1 MVLVILLFL
10 SMIPLTSSSSSPS
23 TPFSFDVTGLAFTI
37 STTTTTT
44 TFIHRHNNIYLRPNL
59 SLLATTRKSKS
70 DERFLNDVII
80 DDGMTAKVGED
91 LEGKTRQQRK
101 SNDGA
106 MMYWYDDNDPF
117 VIVPDEEVN
126 WIHDVTTTI
135 KDHDIGEK
143 QRNTDHQHGS
153 VDDKDDDDDRL
164 IKNRRRKHIKFT
176 IRGSPRVLIRHR
188 TARGFMYNPSA
199 AAQEAFR
206 DTLLDLLPLR
216 YRPIFTD
223 DDVDDDKLSTVPTV
237 LFPQNECLKLTILF
251 RMKRPLSHFIASKPG
266 PGRLKSAFAGQRL
279 ASNNRCDV
287 DNLAKFVLDSL
298 NGVLYVDDKQVVS
311 LNVLKVYDTEDSCL
325 GATEVEISVMK
336 EEDLL

>member
-1 MVLVILLFL
+1 
-10 SMIPLTSSSSSPS
+10 MIPLTSPS
-23 TPFSFDVTGLAFTI
+23 THFSFDVTGLAFTI
-37 STTTTTT
+37 STTSTTTT

-80 DDGMTAKVGED
+80 DDGMTAKVGEG
-91 LEGKTRQQRK
+91 LEGKTRQRRK

-117 VIVPDEEVN
+117 VIVTDDIN

-143 QRNTDHQHGS
+143 QRNTDHQNGS
-153 VDDKDDDDDRL
+153 VDNKDDDDDDDDDDDRL

-199 AAQEAFR
+199 SAQEAFC
-206 DTLLDLLPLR
+206 DTLLNLLPLR

-223 DDVDDDKLSTVPTV
+223 DDEDNDKLSTVPTV

-298 NGVLYVDDKQVVS
+298 NGLLYVDDKQVVS
-311 LNVLKVYDTEDSCL
+311 LNVLKVYDTEGSCL

>member
-1 MVLVILLFL
+1 
-10 SMIPLTSSSSSPS
+10 
-23 TPFSFDVTGLAFTI
+23 
-37 STTTTTT
+37 
-44 TFIHRHNNIYLRPNL
+44 
-59 SLLATTRKSKS
+59 
-70 DERFLNDVII
+70 
-80 DDGMTAKVGED
+80 MTAKMGNLV
-91 LEGKTRQQRK
+91 GKTRRRQSQSK
-101 SNDGA
+101 SNNGA
-106 MMYWYDDNDPF
+106 MYWYDKNDPF
-117 VIVPDEEVN
+117 VIVTDEEVN

-143 QRNTDHQHGS
+143 QQQQQQNTDHQNGS
-153 VDDKDDDDDRL
+153 VDNHDYDGDRL

-188 TARGFMYNPSA
+188 SARGFMYNPSA

-206 DTLLDLLPLR
+206 DTLLNLLPLR
-216 YRPIFTD
+216 YRPIFAD
-223 DDVDDDKLSTVPTV
+223 DDEVDDDKLSTVPMV

-251 RMKRPLSHFIASKPG
+251 RMKRPLSHFVASKPG
-266 PGRLKSAFAGQRL
+266 PGRLKSTFAGQRL

-298 NGVLYVDDKQVVS
+298 NGVLYVDDKQVVC
-311 LNVLKVYDTEDSCL
+311 LNALKVYDTEGCCL

>member
-1 MVLVILLFL
+1 
-10 SMIPLTSSSSSPS
+10 
-23 TPFSFDVTGLAFTI
+23 VTGLAFTI
-37 STTTTTT
+37 STTTS
-44 TFIHRHNNIYLRPNL
+44 FNHRQNNNIYLRPNL
-59 SLLATTRKSKS
+59 SLMATTRKSKS
-70 DERFLNDVII
+70 DERFLNEVII
-80 DDGMTAKVGED
+80 DDGMTAKMGNLV
-91 LEGKTRQQRK
+91 GKTRRQQSQNK

-106 MMYWYDDNDPF
+106 MYWCDENDPF
-117 VIVPDEEVN
+117 VIVTDEEVN
-126 WIHDVTTTI
+126 WIHDVIETN

-143 QRNTDHQHGS
+143 QQQQQQNTNHQNGS
-153 VDDKDDDDDRL
+153 VDNNDYHDDDRL

-188 TARGFMYNPSA
+188 SARGFMYNPSA

-206 DTLLDLLPLR
+206 DTLLNLLPLR

-223 DDVDDDKLSTVPTV
+223 DDEDDDEKLSTVPMV

-266 PGRLKSAFAGQRL
+266 PGRLKSTFAGQRL

-298 NGVLYVDDKQVVS
+298 NGVLYVDDKQVVC
-311 LNVLKVYDTEDSCL
+311 LNVLKVYDTEGCCL